1 MHIVVSLLLLVHMH
15 IVPILLVEKSDK
27 GIRSEAEC
35 SISRTWNDL
44 EFQPSFIKALTYC
57 LPRVTLPACF
67 TFWLYD
73 YLAKRVWKVDGPAK
87 KICSSWMIGQD
98 SFLPD
103 KEWWRNNLNYF
114 HGYLNARPSSRACC
128 FPIVVSSPPHFKIK
142 SREWSSSTGT
152 FSFSSAVAVS
162 VSFKSWVLL
171 NSLLSFL
178 FTSFSVFP
186 SCLFLDSLDSF
197 PCFFLELLSSDPE
210 SPCRFSALLSLLSLP
225 SLGFPR
231 YLNWIFLFIPE
242 K

>member
-1 MHIVVSLLLLVHMH
+1 MQHKQDLKRSWISAILHKSFNLLFA
-15 IVPILLVEKSDK
+15 K
-27 GIRSEAEC
+27 G
-35 SISRTWNDL
+35 
-44 EFQPSFIKALTYC
+44 
-57 LPRVTLPACF
+57 
-67 TFWLYD
+67 
-73 YLAKRVWKVDGPAK
+73 YLACLFHFVITWLLGQESMKSWSPGK
-87 KICSSWMIGQD
+87 KICSSWMIVQD

-186 SCLFLDSLDSF
+186 SCLFLDSLDSL
-197 PCFFLELLSSDPE
+197 PCFFFELLSSDPE
-210 SPCRFSALLSLLSLP
+210 SPCRFSVLLSLLSLP
-225 SLGFPR
+225 SRGFPR